1 MLLLRGFS
9 GMTLLTRVFRTL
21 LLCFAGLLLTAGFL
35 HAQVSRGTLNGR
47 VTDADGAIVAGAQLT
62 ATQVSTGSNYMAK
75 SSGDGQY
82 TIPFLAPGTYRVTA
96 ASQGFKTSV
105 HDNVI
110 VGANQ
115 HITVDVT
122 LAVGARTE
130 AVTVSADNTMLET
143 TMASTG
149 QVLDTED
156 IENMPVNGRTPM
168 ILAQLA
174 YGAIATGNPQF
185 YHPFDNSGPSS
196 ISLGGGASK
205 QNEILIDG
213 APDGGADGTLAFSPP
228 MDAMQEVKVETFQA
242 DAAYG
247 HTSGGTINHVT
258 RSGTNQYHGS
268 AYEYLQVSAL
278 NDTPYFNKHV
288 LGTPKR
294 KSVTHFNQWGGT
306 FGGPISIPRVF
317 NGRDKL
323 FVFFAYEGISD
334 NTPSPSI
341 ITVPT
346 EAERNGDFSALL
358 PQGIVIYDP
367 ATGVKDSKGRV
378 TRQPFPNNIIPA
390 SRLNKVGTNLAS
402 FFANPNTPAQKPD
415 GEQNY
420 FYPGN
425 STDKFDSEMGRIDA
439 NINSRN
445 KVFFAFRHNDRYH
458 AANNAFNNIATG
470 SVLIQPNWGAILDA
484 VHIFNANTLWDNRLN
499 WTRNTE
505 SRPLAVNYDFSQLG
519 FPPELAAAST
529 APGFPVTSGTKFVDF
544 GYSKGD
550 YIPYDSFQ
558 YFTMLSHTV
567 GKHSLSF
574 GADLRLDKEYSFR
587 YGNSSGLYQF
597 GLNGGQGWTNGPF
610 DNSGAA
616 AIGQEFASMLL
627 GLPTNGQFD
636 INGKQ
641 ISQAKYYALFVQ
653 DNYRVLKNLT
663 LNLGLRYERDL
674 PTTERRNQ
682 GVIGFDTAATNP
694 INEQAQANF
703 AAKPVSGV
711 NFPSTLTGGLVFAGA
726 DHRSMYETTATNFSP
741 RIGFAYTP
749 VSTMSIR
756 GGFGIFNSSVGRT
769 DPIATGFNQTTQ
781 LQASLDGYLTPN
793 GTLSNPFPTGLV
805 QPPGSSLGLATN
817 LGQAVSF
824 HPRKLLNDY
833 AERWDLDI
841 QQQMPAGILFEMG
854 YVGERGIHVGV
865 NRNINYIPSQYLN
878 VGQYRD
884 PVVYANL
891 TQNVANPFRGI
902 PGSSMNGSTV
912 TRQQLLLP
920 YPEFTT
926 VTMSGF
932 PGGSSQFHAF
942 QARLEKRMSQGV
954 RFLVNYEWSK
964 RFERVAYLNP
974 QDPAPE
980 KRVAADDRPQHLV
993 ASGTWELP
1001 FGRGRRYNIGVPVA
1015 SYLASG
1021 WNLTSIFTFQPQG
1034 APLSWGDII
1043 YKGDNLNDL
1052 HVNSHSPDGA
1062 FDVSQFDRVSG
1073 HQPVTGTHI
1082 RTLPT
1087 YVSHARQDGIV
1098 ALDMSIVKNNRITD
1112 RLNAQIR
1119 ADFFN
1124 ALNHPQFSAPNLS
1137 PTSSSFGTI
1146 TSQANLPRTI
1156 QLGVR
1161 LAF

>member
-1 MLLLRGFS
+1 MIS
-9 GMTLLTRVFRTL
+9 LTRRFRTL
-21 LLCFAGLLLTAGFL
+21 LLCFLGLALATAL
-35 HAQVSRGTLNGR
+35 NAQVSRGTLNGR
-47 VTDADGAIVAGAQLT
+47 VTDADGAIVAGAHLV
-62 ATQVSTGSNYMAK
+62 ATEIATGSNYTAI

-96 ASQGFKTSV
+96 TSPGFKSSV

-110 VGANQ
+110 VGANV
-115 HITVDVT
+115 HVTVDIT

-174 YGAIATGNPQF
+174 YGAISTGNPQF
-185 YHPFDNSGPSS
+185 NHPFDNSGPSS

-205 QNEILIDG
+205 NNEILIDG
-213 APDGGADGTLAFSPP
+213 SPDGTADGTLAFSPP

-258 RSGTNQYHGS
+258 RSGTNDYHGS
-268 AYEYLQVSAL
+268 AYEFLQVSAL

-288 LGTPKR
+288 TPQKR

-306 FGGPISIPRVF
+306 IGGPISVPHLF
-317 NGRDKL
+317 NGKDKL
-323 FVFFAYEGISD
+323 FFFFAYEGISD
-334 NTPSPSI
+334 NTPNPSV

-346 EAERNGDFSALL
+346 EAERKGDFSALL

-390 SRLNKVGTNLAS
+390 SRLSKVGTNLAS

-415 GEQNY
+415 GELNY

-425 STDKFDSEMGRIDA
+425 STDKFDSEMGRIDV
-439 NINSRN
+439 NLSSRN
-445 KVFFAFRHNDRYH
+445 KLFYAFRHNYRYH
-458 AANNAFNNIATG
+458 EANNAFNNIATG
-470 SVLIQPNWGAILDA
+470 SILIQPNWGSTLDFI
-484 VHIFNANTLWDNRLN
+484 HTFSANTLWDNRLN

-505 SRPLAVNYDFSQLG
+505 SRPLAANVDLNQLG
-519 FPPELAAAST
+519 FPPALAAAST
-529 APGFPVTSGTKFVDF
+529 VPAFPVTSGTKYVDF

-558 YFTMLSHTV
+558 IFSVLNHV
-567 GKHSLSF
+567 AGKHSLSF
-574 GADLRLDKEYSFR
+574 GADLRLNKEYSFR
-587 YGNSSGLYQF
+587 FGNSTGLYKF
-597 GLNGGQGWTNGPF
+597 GLNGGQGFTNGPF

-616 AIGQEFASMLL
+616 PIGQEFASMLL
-627 GLPTNGQFD
+627 GLPTGGQFD
-636 INGKQ
+636 INGTQ
-641 ISQAKYYALFVQ
+641 ISQAKYYAFFVQ
-653 DNYRVLKNLT
+653 DNYRMLKNLT

-674 PTTERRNQ
+674 PTTERHNEA
-682 GVIGFDTAATNP
+682 VVGFDASAANP
-694 INEQAQANF
+694 INAQAQANF
-703 AAKPVSGV
+703 AANPVPGV
-711 NFPSTLTGGLVFAGA
+711 NFPSTLTGGLVYAGPN
-726 DHRSMYETTATNFSP
+726 HRSLYDTTATNFSP

-749 VSTMSIR
+749 TQTMSIR

-769 DPIATGFNQTTQ
+769 DPIATGFSQTTQ

-793 GTLSNPFPTGLV
+793 GTLDNPFPTGLV
-805 QPPGSSLGLATN
+805 QPAGSSLGLATN
-817 LGQAVSF
+817 LGQSVSF
-824 HPRKLLNDY
+824 YPKRLLNDY
-833 AERWDLDI
+833 AERWDIDL
-841 QQQMPAGILFEMG
+841 QQQLPGGVLFEMG
-854 YVGERGIHVGV
+854 YVGEHGVHVGV
-865 NRNINYIPSQYLN
+865 DRNINYVPAQYLN

-884 PVVYANL
+884 PAVVANL
-891 TQNVANPFRGI
+891 TANVPNPFRGI
-902 PGSSMNGSTV
+902 AGSSMNGSTV
-912 TRQQLLLP
+912 QRQQLLLP
-920 YPEFTT
+920 YPEFTS
-926 VTMSGF
+926 VTMSGL
-932 PGGSSQFHAF
+932 PAGSSLFDAL
-942 QARLEKRMSQGV
+942 QARLEKRMSNGL

-964 RFERVAYLNP
+964 RLERSSYLNP
-974 QDPAPE
+974 QDAAPE
-980 KRVAADDRPQHLV
+980 KRIASDDRPQHLV
-993 ASGTWELP
+993 VSGTWELP
-1001 FGRGRRYNIGVPVA
+1001 FGKGRRYTIGLPVA

-1052 HVNSHSPDGA
+1052 KVNPKAVDGA
-1062 FDVSQFDRVSG
+1062 FDTSQFDRVSN
-1073 HQPVTGTHI
+1073 HQPVAGTHI

-1087 YVSHARQDGIV
+1087 YVTNARQDGIV
-1098 ALDMSIVKNNRITD
+1098 SLDMSIIKNNRITE

-1124 ALNHPQFSAPNLS
+1124 ALNHPQFSGPNLS
-1137 PTSSSFGTI
+1137 PTSSAFGQI

-1156 QLGVR
+1156 QLGAR
-1161 LAF
+1161 LTF